1 MRRFLSLLFALVTL
15 AGLAADPPAPGQDGQ
30 APGKEDKAK
39 AKGGKGPL
47 AEGNNLPGPFHP
59 FNVTG
64 PRKGNF
70 HCLVS
75 EYDLEPVVMI
85 VARDLELS
93 EPFKDLLKRL
103 DNAIAKNPAVRLRG
117 FVVLLSDALPD
128 VVQNDD
134 KREELAA
141 KLEDAAKGLEL
152 KHVVLCLDSK
162 SDLEKYALDES
173 AAATVVLYHKLKVV
187 AHWPLSRQDLTA
199 AKVQEIMTQ
208 VADKLGARRK

>member
-1 MRRFLSLLFALVTL
+1 MRCFLALVFALVTL
-15 AGLAADPPAPGQDGQ
+15 AGLAADPPAPDKDGK
-30 APGKEDKAK
+30 APGQEDKAPG
-39 AKGGKGPL
+39 KGGKGPL

-93 EPFKDLLKRL
+93 EPFKDLLKQL
-103 DNAIAKNPAVRLRG
+103 DNAIAKNPAVRLRS
-117 FVVLLSDALPD
+117 FVVFLSDSLPD

-134 KREELAA
+134 KREELAG
-141 KLEDAAKGLEL
+141 KLEDAAKGLGL

-173 AAATVVLYHKLKVV
+173 AAVTVVLYHKLKVV
-187 AHWPLSRQDLTA
+187 AHESLSREDLTA
-199 AKVQEIMTQ
+199 AKVQEIMTK
-208 VADKLGARRK
+208 VADRLGAKRK

>member
-1 MRRFLSLLFALVTL
+1 MRRSLSLVVALITL
-15 AGLAADPPAPGQDGQ
+15 AGLAADPPAPDKGGQ
-30 APGKEDKAK
+30 APGKEDKDKAK
-39 AKGGKGPL
+39 AGKGAL

-59 FNVTG
+59 FNATG

-85 VARDLELS
+85 VARNLELS
-93 EPFKDLLKRL
+93 EPFKGLLQQL

-117 FVVLLSDALPD
+117 FVVFLRDDLPD

-134 KREELAA
+134 KREELAS
-141 KLEDAAKGLEL
+141 KLEDAAKGLDL

-162 SDLEKYALDES
+162 SDLEKYALDEG

-187 AHWPLSRQDLTA
+187 AHESLSREELTT

-208 VADKLGARRK
+208 VADRLGARRK